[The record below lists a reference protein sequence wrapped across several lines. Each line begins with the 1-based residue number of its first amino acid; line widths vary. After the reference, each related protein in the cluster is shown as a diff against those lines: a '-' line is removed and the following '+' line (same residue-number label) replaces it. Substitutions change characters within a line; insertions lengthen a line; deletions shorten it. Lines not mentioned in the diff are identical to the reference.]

1 MKPEYYRETEYNENK
16 EINSRKSQPSGN
28 KKPKLEPIQQT
39 GNFKKFTRVFPPLE
53 RSETYRGVEQP
64 EPELCLGPVTA
75 VESKDWERE
84 MFRSVRTDKSYQIQ
98 FLIAHRK
105 LSKVIGAQYQ

>member
-28 KKPKLEPIQQT
+28 KKLKLEPIQQT
-39 GNFKKFTRVFPPLE
+39 GNFKKFTRVFPPME

-64 EPELCLGPVTA
+64 EPELSLGPVTA
-75 VESKDWERE
+75 VENKDWERE
-84 MFRSVRTDKSYQIQ
+84 MFRSVRTCRNYEIVLVMTS
-98 FLIAHRK
+98 
-105 LSKVIGAQYQ
+105 S